1 MTLFGGSSS
10 CLGVN
15 STSPT
20 TRKLEGTTIINEMI
34 FVPATQADVEELATF
49 VNKAYRG
56 QTAEAGWAS
65 EAKVLAGQR
74 IDPAMLAEMLSRDS
88 LTILL
93 MRDHQHGPL
102 AGCVSLEHTPGSTV
116 GYLSMLSIDPR
127 RQAEGLGRTLLSK
140 AESDFKAQGA
150 TRVRITVIWLRQT
163 LIEWYER
170 RGYRLTG
177 EREPFPYGDQR
188 FGVPLRD
195 DLYFLAMEK
204 SIS

>member
-1 MTLFGGSSS
+1 
-10 CLGVN
+10 
-15 STSPT
+15 
-20 TRKLEGTTIINEMI
+20 MI
-34 FVPATQADVEELATF
+34 FVPATQADIEELVVF
-49 VNKAYRG
+49 VNNAYRG

-65 EAKVLAGQR
+65 EAKVITGQR
-74 IDPAMLAEMLSRDS
+74 IDSAMLSDMFSKENLV
-88 LTILL
+88 ILL
-93 MRDHQHGPL
+93 MRDQPDSPL
-102 AGCVSLEHTPGSTV
+102 AGCVSIERTPGSTA
-116 GYLSMLSIDPR
+116 GYLSMLSIDPQ

-140 AESDFKAQGA
+140 AEGDLQADGA
-150 TRVRITVIWLRQT
+150 TSVRITVIWLRHT

-204 SIS
+204 PLS

>member
-1 MTLFGGSSS
+1 
-10 CLGVN
+10 
-15 STSPT
+15 
-20 TRKLEGTTIINEMI
+20 MI
-34 FVPATQADVEELATF
+34 FVSATQADIDELVTF
-49 VNKAYRG
+49 VNNAYRG

-65 EAKVLAGQR
+65 EAKVIAGQR
-74 IDPAMLAEMLSRDS
+74 IDSSMLADMLSKDN

-102 AGCVSLEHTPGSTV
+102 AGCVSFERTPGSTV
-116 GYLSMLSIDPR
+116 AYLSMLSIDPQ

-140 AESDFKAQGA
+140 AEGGLKAQGA
-150 TRVRITVIWLRQT
+150 TDVRITVIWLRHT

-188 FGVPLRD
+188 FGIPQRD
-195 DLYFLAMEK
+195 DLYFLVMEK
-204 SIS
+204 SI